1 MGDYPE
7 SRAEGCYSRVD
18 ITKPTLSLPAP
29 CAPLAVNYT
38 GDNLPAMLSWE
49 AAVLA
54 TQYTV
59 YVVTGDGRTQ
69 VCSTTEL
76 SCQLNNVQPGA
87 IEVTASNAVGES
99 VPTKDI
105 NGEMGKYETEGKD
118 S

>member
-18 ITKPTLSLPAP
+18 ITKTTLSLPAP

-54 TQYTV
+54 TQYNV